1 MGLEDKIKE
10 SIILAMKAK
19 DKTRLEA
26 LRAVK
31 SAILL
36 EKTKAG
42 NKENLDENQIIKLL
56 QKLVKQRNESAKIYK
71 EQNRDEL
78 AEIEDSQSKIIS
90 EYLPD
95 QLNEEELITIIDEV
109 IISTGGTGLT
119 GRDVSPEAFR
129 EVFDKE
135 IISRSQNW
143 DSSRITLMD
152 KLILRLVMAEI
163 MYIDHV
169 PPKVSIAEGIEIAK
183 TMSTEDSSAF
193 VNGILD
199 SFFNDWSKGIKECQ

>member
-10 SIILAMKAK
+10 SIISAMKAK

-71 EQNRDEL
+71 EQNRNEL

-95 QLNEEELITIIDEV
+95 QLNEEELIAIIDEV
-109 IISTGGTGLT
+109 ILSTGAESIKDM
-119 GRDVSPEAFR
+119 GRVIGATSA
-129 EVFDKE
+129 
-135 IISRSQNW
+135 
-143 DSSRITLMD
+143 
-152 KLILRLVMAEI
+152 
-163 MYIDHV
+163 
-169 PPKVSIAEGIEIAK
+169 KVLGRAEGRAIADLVK
-183 TMSTEDSSAF
+183 
-193 VNGILD
+193 
-199 SFFNDWSKGIKECQ
+199 SKLNSL

>member
-19 DKTRLEA
+19 DRTRLEA

-78 AEIEDSQSKIIS
+78 AEIEDNQSKIIS

-95 QLNEEELITIIDEV
+95 QLNEEELIAIIDEV
-109 IISTGGTGLT
+109 IRSTGGKSIKDMGKVIGATNAKVL
-119 GRDVSPEAFR
+119 GR
-129 EVFDKE
+129 
-135 IISRSQNW
+135 
-143 DSSRITLMD
+143 
-152 KLILRLVMAEI
+152 AEGR
-163 MYIDHV
+163 V
-169 PPKVSIAEGIEIAK
+169 IAELVK
-183 TMSTEDSSAF
+183 SR
-193 VNGILD
+193 LK
-199 SFFNDWSKGIKECQ
+199 FF

>member
-56 QKLVKQRNESAKIYK
+56 QKLVKQRNERAKIYK
-71 EQNRDEL
+71 EQKHESNEKLLSVKKVERWAGL
-78 AEIEDSQSKIIS
+78 QFIKAILGIPIIPGS
-90 EYLPD
+90 
-95 QLNEEELITIIDEV
+95 N
-109 IISTGGTGLT
+109 
-119 GRDVSPEAFR
+119 
-129 EVFDKE
+129 
-135 IISRSQNW
+135 
-143 DSSRITLMD
+143 
-152 KLILRLVMAEI
+152 
-163 MYIDHV
+163 
-169 PPKVSIAEGIEIAK
+169 
-183 TMSTEDSSAF
+183 
-193 VNGILD
+193 
-199 SFFNDWSKGIKECQ
+199 

>member
-26 LRAVK
+26 LRAIK

-71 EQNRDEL
+71 EQNRAEL
-78 AEIEDSQSKIIS
+78 AEIEDRQSKIIS
-90 EYLPD
+90 EYLPE
-95 QLNEEELITIIDEV
+95 QLNEEEEERADTAAPGPTREQVEAAGQMTADERGEMIRGMV
-109 IISTGGTGLT
+109 ERLANRLESAPDDIEGWKRLGNARRVLGELT
-119 GRDVSPEAFR
+119 EAEEAYGRALDLRPSDVVALEA
-129 EVFDKE
+129 
-135 IISRSQNW
+135 Q
-143 DSSRITLMD
+143 
-152 KLILRLVMAEI
+152 AQ
-163 MYIDHV
+163 
-169 PPKVSIAEGIEIAK
+169 IA
-183 TMSTEDSSAF
+183 
-193 VNGILD
+193 
-199 SFFNDWSKGIKECQ
+199 

>member
-71 EQNRDEL
+71 EQNRAEL

-109 IISTGGTGLT
+109 IISTNAESIKDMGKVIGATNAKVL
-119 GRDVSPEAFR
+119 GR
-129 EVFDKE
+129 
-135 IISRSQNW
+135 
-143 DSSRITLMD
+143 
-152 KLILRLVMAEI
+152 
-163 MYIDHV
+163 
-169 PPKVSIAEGIEIAK
+169 AEGRVVADLVK
-183 TMSTEDSSAF
+183 
-193 VNGILD
+193 
-199 SFFNDWSKGIKECQ
+199 SKLNSL

>member
-36 EKTKAG
+36 EKTKVG
-42 NKENLDENQIIKLL
+42 NKESLDENQIIKLL

-71 EQNRDEL
+71 EQNRNEL

-95 QLNEEELITIIDEV
+95 QLNEEELIAIIDEV
-109 IISTGGTGLT
+109 ILSTGAESIKDMGKVIGATSAKVL
-119 GRDVSPEAFR
+119 GRAEGR
-129 EVFDKE
+129 
-135 IISRSQNW
+135 
-143 DSSRITLMD
+143 
-152 KLILRLVMAEI
+152 VMA
-163 MYIDHV
+163 DLV
-169 PPKVSIAEGIEIAK
+169 KLKLNS
-183 TMSTEDSSAF
+183 
-193 VNGILD
+193 L
-199 SFFNDWSKGIKECQ
+199 

>member
-36 EKTKAG
+36 EKTKVG
-42 NKENLDENQIIKLL
+42 NKESLDENQIIKLL

-71 EQNRDEL
+71 EQNRNEL

-95 QLNEEELITIIDEV
+95 QLNEEERYYETTIPIKILGYLIGE
-109 IISTGGTGLT
+109 G
-119 GRDVSPEAFR
+119 PNR
-129 EVFDKE
+129 E
-135 IISRSQNW
+135 R
-143 DSSRITLMD
+143 
-152 KLILRLVMAEI
+152 
-163 MYIDHV
+163 
-169 PPKVSIAEGIEIAK
+169 PKVTIRENAVEVKIPRENSCWKIRV
-183 TMSTEDSSAF
+183 D
-193 VNGILD
+193 
-199 SFFNDWSKGIKECQ
+199 